1 LSFTLEDPLPV
12 FLNILLSGSYSTD
25 FSTSINIIIEIAVI
39 ILLLFFSGAISASE
53 IAYFSI
59 SAAELNEL
67 KSKKSSSNKL
77 ILHLLSRPKRLL
89 ATILIGN
96 NFLNVGIVM
105 LSTLI
110 TASLADFSSHPVLG
124 FVIQV
129 IVVTALI
136 LLIAEIMP
144 KIYATRNTLA
154 IATIM
159 ARPLS
164 FLLKLF
170 YPLSILLVKS
180 TNFIDKRMA
189 SRKYT
194 LTMDD
199 LSTAIDITADGKAN
213 DDDRKIMKSI
223 TRFGDINAKEIMRP
237 RVDVTAIDETATY
250 HHLLKIVIDSGYSR
264 IPVYRETLDQ
274 VTGILYI
281 KDLLPHLDKDD
292 SFDWVQLV
300 RPAFFV
306 PENKPINDLLQEFQ
320 EKKIHLAVVV
330 DEYGGTSG
338 IITLEDIIEEIV
350 GDINDEFDLETEGV
364 IYSKQDE
371 HTYLFE
377 GKTQLNDFCKIV
389 GIEDR
394 LFDEAKGE
402 SDTLA
407 GLLLE
412 LAGKM
417 PEIHES
423 ISFAHF
429 VFRIEALDKRR
440 IKRVKV
446 TILEP
451 ENEEQQ

>member
-1 LSFTLEDPLPV
+1 LEDPLPV
-12 FLNILLSGSYSTD
+12 FLSILLSGSYSSD
-25 FSTSINIIIEIAVI
+25 FSSTINIIIEIAFI
-39 ILLLFFSGAISASE
+39 FLLLFFSGAVSASE
-53 IAYFSI
+53 IAYFSL
-59 SAAELNEL
+59 SAGDLNEL
-67 KSKKSSSNKL
+67 KSKKSSTNKL

-110 TASLADFSSHPVLG
+110 TASLSDFSAHPIMG

-129 IVVTALI
+129 VVVTALI
-136 LLIAEIMP
+136 LLIADIMP
-144 KIYATRNTLA
+144 KVYATRNTMT
-154 IATIM
+154 IASVM

-164 FLLKLF
+164 FLLKVF

-199 LSTAIDITADGKAN
+199 LSTAIDLTADGKA
-213 DDDRKIMKSI
+213 DEDDRKIMKSI
-223 TRFGDINAKEIMRP
+223 TRFGDINAREIMRP
-237 RVDVTAIDETATY
+237 RVDVTAVDETASY
-250 HHLLKIVIDSGYSR
+250 LQLLKIVIDSGYSR

-292 SFDWVQLV
+292 SFNWVELI
-300 RPAFFV
+300 RAAFFV

-364 IYSKQDE
+364 IYSKQDDKN
-371 HTYLFE
+371 YLFE

-394 LFDEAKGE
+394 IFDEAKGE

-407 GLLLE
+407 GLVLE

-429 VFRIEALDKRR
+429 IFRIEALDKRR

-451 ENEEQQ
+451 EIHEEQ